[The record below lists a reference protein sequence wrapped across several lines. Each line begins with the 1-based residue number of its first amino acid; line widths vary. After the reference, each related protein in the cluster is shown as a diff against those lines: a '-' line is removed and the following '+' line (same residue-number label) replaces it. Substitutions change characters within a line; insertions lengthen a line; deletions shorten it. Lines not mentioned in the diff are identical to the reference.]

1 MTFVDTG
8 AWAGFLVSLDSLHSA
23 AVRWLQGNSDPLV
36 TSDYVLDEFVT
47 LVKARFGVKASIEA
61 GDRLWAEE
69 FSQVVFVTA
78 GDIQE
83 AWRIFRTH
91 RDKQWSFTDCT
102 SYALM
107 RRHGITR
114 AFSFDQHFSQM
125 AGIRRAP

>member
-8 AWAGFLVSLDSLHSA
+8 AWAGFFVSADSLHRA
-23 AVRWLQGNSDPLV
+23 AVEWIERNNDPLV

-47 LVKARFGVKASIEA
+47 LVKARFGARASVEA

-83 AWRIFRTH
+83 AWRVFRTH
-91 RDKQWSFTDCT
+91 RDKKWSFTDCT
-102 SYALM
+102 SYVLM
-107 RRHGITR
+107 KRLGIIR
-114 AFSFDQHFSQM
+114 AFAFDQHFSQM
-125 AGIRRAP
+125 PGVRRVP